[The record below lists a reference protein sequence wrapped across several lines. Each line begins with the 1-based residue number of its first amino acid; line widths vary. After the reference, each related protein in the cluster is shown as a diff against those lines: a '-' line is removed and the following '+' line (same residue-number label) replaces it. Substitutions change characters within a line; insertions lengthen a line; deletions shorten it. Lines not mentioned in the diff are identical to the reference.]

1 MRCCKYLSVGAI
13 LFLLTSSV
21 YAISLKDAIGEALE
35 TNPVVK
41 ERRKNFNETQQDLEI
56 AKSEWLPSVDLQSSI
71 GRVNSGKFKDKNKNY
86 SHFVDS
92 TAYNHYTNSLKL
104 TQNLFR
110 GFSTTQKINYQQTR
124 ILAAANHYIES
135 ANDIAF
141 QMVGAYIDVI
151 RSYRL
156 LQNAKDNVEIN
167 KKIFEDVDA
176 LYQQGL
182 TTKSEMTKIYASLSL
197 ANSNLIVWQNN
208 TIDKEARFKRLL
220 GRSVNVASLTLPNL
234 NFAMPESKER
244 AAQIAI
250 QNNPSILVSKY
261 NIQGAQALYRE
272 KKSKFYP
279 TIDLEAEQV
288 FNDYSKGQTLDS
300 PDDRQRVY
308 LVLNWNLYS
317 GGAHKADLQKSRST
331 IYKETEIQRDLK
343 RQILE
348 GLELSWN
355 AYDLLGN
362 QLEELYKYYEFSLE
376 TLENYKDEYDMG
388 RRTLLDL
395 LTAQNDLIN
404 SKSQI
409 INAQLDKLFAQYRIL
424 DAMGLLVQSTVD
436 SAQYNKIIHPT
447 LNPFDITK
455 DELPVNKDIDGDG
468 IVDSLD
474 ICDNSILGNDD
485 ITPYGCSQ
493 KEKDS
498 DFDGVPDSL
507 DKCPDTPF
515 GAILNEQGCEIDSK
529 QNRYLIQDETYIKPV
544 AKHDVQ
550 SPKKESTKG
559 LYDYEFNAVA
569 SKNVE
574 STKLDKH
581 LYYDDFTMIKRFEFV
596 NMDQKK
602 IDLNEIAN
610 ELKKHNETDAIV
622 TIIGHSEGMED
633 KTASYDKALGFAN
646 SVKNKL
652 VDLNVDE
659 KILMT
664 QTRADLDKYYLET
677 RKKDKSLNNVVAI
690 SLYVPKANEAK
701 VATKQEPKAKKSS
714 ASWDDLDDDS
724 DGVMNK
730 LDKCPDTPAG
740 YSVDEHGC
748 TKAINLEVNFE
759 NNSSVV
765 VASSTD
771 KVLAFAKFMNDND
784 DFNTLIVGHAS
795 DDGTASKSYN
805 QWLSEKRAYA
815 IRDILVENGVS
826 SSRIAAEGKGHTEPV
841 AKNSTLEGQAQNR
854 RIEAVLIRK

>member
-1 MRCCKYLSVGAI
+1 MRCCKYLSAGAI

-515 GAILNEQGCEIDSK
+515 GAIVDEHGCEIDSK

-559 LYDYEFNAVA
+559 LYDYEFN
-569 SKNVE
+569 
-574 STKLDKH
+574 
-581 LYYDDFTMIKRFEFV
+581 
-596 NMDQKK
+596 
-602 IDLNEIAN
+602 
-610 ELKKHNETDAIV
+610 
-622 TIIGHSEGMED
+622 
-633 KTASYDKALGFAN
+633 
-646 SVKNKL
+646 
-652 VDLNVDE
+652 
-659 KILMT
+659 
-664 QTRADLDKYYLET
+664 
-677 RKKDKSLNNVVAI
+677 
-690 SLYVPKANEAK
+690 
-701 VATKQEPKAKKSS
+701 
-714 ASWDDLDDDS
+714 
-724 DGVMNK
+724 
-730 LDKCPDTPAG
+730 
-740 YSVDEHGC
+740 
-748 TKAINLEVNFE
+748 
-759 NNSSVV
+759 
-765 VASSTD
+765 
-771 KVLAFAKFMNDND
+771 
-784 DFNTLIVGHAS
+784 
-795 DDGTASKSYN
+795 
-805 QWLSEKRAYA
+805 
-815 IRDILVENGVS
+815 
-826 SSRIAAEGKGHTEPV
+826 
-841 AKNSTLEGQAQNR
+841 
-854 RIEAVLIRK
+854 

>member
-1 MRCCKYLSVGAI
+1 MRCCKYLSAGAI

-515 GAILNEQGCEIDSK
+515 GAIVDEHGCEIDSK
-529 QNRYLIQDETYIKPV
+529 QNRYLIQDEIYIKPA

-714 ASWDDLDDDS
+714 ISWDDLDDDN
-724 DGVMNK
+724 DGVINK

-740 YSVDEHGC
+740 QSVDEYGC

-805 QWLSEKRAYA
+805 QQLSEKRAYA

-826 SSRIAAEGKGHTEPV
+826 SSRITAKGKGHTEPV

>member
-1 MRCCKYLSVGAI
+1 MRCCKYLSAGAI

-395 LTAQNDLIN
+395 LTAQ
-404 SKSQI
+404 
-409 INAQLDKLFAQYRIL
+409 
-424 DAMGLLVQSTVD
+424 
-436 SAQYNKIIHPT
+436 
-447 LNPFDITK
+447 
-455 DELPVNKDIDGDG
+455 
-468 IVDSLD
+468 
-474 ICDNSILGNDD
+474 
-485 ITPYGCSQ
+485 
-493 KEKDS
+493 
-498 DFDGVPDSL
+498 
-507 DKCPDTPF
+507 
-515 GAILNEQGCEIDSK
+515 
-529 QNRYLIQDETYIKPV
+529 
-544 AKHDVQ
+544 
-550 SPKKESTKG
+550 
-559 LYDYEFNAVA
+559 
-569 SKNVE
+569 
-574 STKLDKH
+574 
-581 LYYDDFTMIKRFEFV
+581 
-596 NMDQKK
+596 
-602 IDLNEIAN
+602 
-610 ELKKHNETDAIV
+610 
-622 TIIGHSEGMED
+622 
-633 KTASYDKALGFAN
+633 
-646 SVKNKL
+646 
-652 VDLNVDE
+652 
-659 KILMT
+659 
-664 QTRADLDKYYLET
+664 
-677 RKKDKSLNNVVAI
+677 
-690 SLYVPKANEAK
+690 
-701 VATKQEPKAKKSS
+701 
-714 ASWDDLDDDS
+714 
-724 DGVMNK
+724 
-730 LDKCPDTPAG
+730 
-740 YSVDEHGC
+740 
-748 TKAINLEVNFE
+748 
-759 NNSSVV
+759 
-765 VASSTD
+765 
-771 KVLAFAKFMNDND
+771 
-784 DFNTLIVGHAS
+784 
-795 DDGTASKSYN
+795 
-805 QWLSEKRAYA
+805 
-815 IRDILVENGVS
+815 
-826 SSRIAAEGKGHTEPV
+826 
-841 AKNSTLEGQAQNR
+841 
-854 RIEAVLIRK
+854 

>member
-1 MRCCKYLSVGAI
+1 MRCCKYLSAGAI

-515 GAILNEQGCEIDSK
+515 GAIVDEHGCEIDSK

-714 ASWDDLDDDS
+714 ISWDDLDDDN
-724 DGVMNK
+724 DGVINK

-740 YSVDEHGC
+740 QSVDEYGC

-805 QWLSEKRAYA
+805 QQLSEKRAYA

>member
-1 MRCCKYLSVGAI
+1 MRCCKYLSAGAI

-515 GAILNEQGCEIDSK
+515 GAIVDEHGCEIDSK
-529 QNRYLIQDETYIKPV
+529 QNRYLIQDEIYIKPA

-714 ASWDDLDDDS
+714 ISWDDLDDDN
-724 DGVMNK
+724 DGVINK

-740 YSVDEHGC
+740 QSVDEYGC

-805 QWLSEKRAYA
+805 QQLSEKRAYA

>member
-1 MRCCKYLSVGAI
+1 
-13 LFLLTSSV
+13 
-21 YAISLKDAIGEALE
+21 
-35 TNPVVK
+35 
-41 ERRKNFNETQQDLEI
+41 
-56 AKSEWLPSVDLQSSI
+56 
-71 GRVNSGKFKDKNKNY
+71 
-86 SHFVDS
+86 
-92 TAYNHYTNSLKL
+92 
-104 TQNLFR
+104 
-110 GFSTTQKINYQQTR
+110 
-124 ILAAANHYIES
+124 
-135 ANDIAF
+135 
-141 QMVGAYIDVI
+141 
-151 RSYRL
+151 
-156 LQNAKDNVEIN
+156 
-167 KKIFEDVDA
+167 
-176 LYQQGL
+176 
-182 TTKSEMTKIYASLSL
+182 
-197 ANSNLIVWQNN
+197 
-208 TIDKEARFKRLL
+208 
-220 GRSVNVASLTLPNL
+220 
-234 NFAMPESKER
+234 
-244 AAQIAI
+244 
-250 QNNPSILVSKY
+250 
-261 NIQGAQALYRE
+261 
-272 KKSKFYP
+272 
-279 TIDLEAEQV
+279 
-288 FNDYSKGQTLDS
+288 
-300 PDDRQRVY
+300 
-308 LVLNWNLYS
+308 
-317 GGAHKADLQKSRST
+317 
-331 IYKETEIQRDLK
+331 
-343 RQILE
+343 
-348 GLELSWN
+348 
-355 AYDLLGN
+355 
-362 QLEELYKYYEFSLE
+362 
-376 TLENYKDEYDMG
+376 
-388 RRTLLDL
+388 
-395 LTAQNDLIN
+395 
-404 SKSQI
+404 
-409 INAQLDKLFAQYRIL
+409 
-424 DAMGLLVQSTVD
+424 MGLLVQSTVD

-515 GAILNEQGCEIDSK
+515 GAIVDEHGCEIDSK

-714 ASWDDLDDDS
+714 ISWDDLDDDN
-724 DGVMNK
+724 DGVINK

-740 YSVDEHGC
+740 QSVDEYGC

-795 DDGTASKSYN
+795 DDGSASKSYN
-805 QWLSEKRAYA
+805 QQLSEKRAYA

>member
-1 MRCCKYLSVGAI
+1 MRCCKYLSAGAI

-409 INAQLDKLFAQYRIL
+409 INA
-424 DAMGLLVQSTVD
+424 
-436 SAQYNKIIHPT
+436 
-447 LNPFDITK
+447 
-455 DELPVNKDIDGDG
+455 
-468 IVDSLD
+468 
-474 ICDNSILGNDD
+474 
-485 ITPYGCSQ
+485 
-493 KEKDS
+493 
-498 DFDGVPDSL
+498 
-507 DKCPDTPF
+507 
-515 GAILNEQGCEIDSK
+515 
-529 QNRYLIQDETYIKPV
+529 
-544 AKHDVQ
+544 
-550 SPKKESTKG
+550 
-559 LYDYEFNAVA
+559 
-569 SKNVE
+569 
-574 STKLDKH
+574 
-581 LYYDDFTMIKRFEFV
+581 
-596 NMDQKK
+596 
-602 IDLNEIAN
+602 
-610 ELKKHNETDAIV
+610 
-622 TIIGHSEGMED
+622 
-633 KTASYDKALGFAN
+633 
-646 SVKNKL
+646 
-652 VDLNVDE
+652 
-659 KILMT
+659 
-664 QTRADLDKYYLET
+664 
-677 RKKDKSLNNVVAI
+677 
-690 SLYVPKANEAK
+690 
-701 VATKQEPKAKKSS
+701 
-714 ASWDDLDDDS
+714 
-724 DGVMNK
+724 
-730 LDKCPDTPAG
+730 
-740 YSVDEHGC
+740 
-748 TKAINLEVNFE
+748 
-759 NNSSVV
+759 
-765 VASSTD
+765 
-771 KVLAFAKFMNDND
+771 
-784 DFNTLIVGHAS
+784 
-795 DDGTASKSYN
+795 
-805 QWLSEKRAYA
+805 
-815 IRDILVENGVS
+815 
-826 SSRIAAEGKGHTEPV
+826 
-841 AKNSTLEGQAQNR
+841 
-854 RIEAVLIRK
+854 